1 MDVAE
6 LPVRVPDLAEQKCAP
21 VAETGRVPAKL
32 VAGVGLRHR
41 AGPCR
46 DGVADQQKQT
56 LRAPEKGRIEA
67 QLGGEVLVEHQKV
80 RVGSL
85 LRAPRNGH
93 LLELPGEAAIKCD
106 G

>member
-6 LPVRVPDLAEQKCAP
+6 LPVRVPDLAQQECAP
-21 VAETGRVPAKL
+21 VAEAGRVPAKL

-41 AGPCR
+41 TGMGR
-46 DGVADQQKQT
+46 DGVAGQQTQT
-56 LRAPEKGRIEA
+56 LRTPEEGRIEA
-67 QLGGEVLVEHQKV
+67 QLSAEVLVEHQKV
-80 RVGSL
+80 RLGRL
-85 LRAPRNGH
+85 LRAPGNGH